1 MTEREKI
8 ELYKKDI
15 ELFLGTMKIFK
26 GNKIVNTNKYKN
38 ALNKKFILD
47 KMSKKY
53 AGNFDDKLL
62 EIAVDELLPYLA
74 DFNSN
79 KEI

>member
-26 GNKIVNTNKYKN
+26 GNKIVNTDKYKN
-38 ALNKKFILD
+38 ELNKKFILD
-47 KMSKKY
+47 KMSELY

-74 DFNSN
+74 DFGSDR
-79 KEI
+79 EF